1 MATFNEKMT
10 AIADEIRNKTEGTE
24 KLTLDDIKESIP
36 QVYEKG
42 ASDFEEDFLNSAW

>member
-1 MATFNEKMT
+1 MPTVKEAMT

-42 ASDFEEDFLNSAW
+42 ASDFEEELLNSAW